1 MGGFIGSRRLRRCT
15 IVMLVKLKRK
25 TSLCHVFQL
34 LKGTNLKFWLRRR
47 ITLGMRDT
55 PTKPELYIGI
65 NTYEIFVT
73 RVLVGVGIVASIITK
88 LATPLAKDR
97 RKFVAFCYDIELRQ
111 AVFNYFLCHI
121 GLGLDPLPIGL

>member
-1 MGGFIGSRRLRRCT
+1 VYYRHASEVKT
-15 IVMLVKLKRK
+15 ENELV
-25 TSLCHVFQL
+25 SVFQL
-34 LKGTNLKFWLRRR
+34 LKGTNLKFWLHRR

-97 RKFVAFCYDIELRQ
+97 RKFIAFCYDIELRQ
-111 AVFNYFLCHI
+111 AVFNYFLCHYI
-121 GLGLDPLPIGL
+121 IDSSIKNLYIF

>member
-1 MGGFIGSRRLRRCT
+1 MYYRHASEVKT
-15 IVMLVKLKRK
+15 ENELV
-25 TSLCHVFQL
+25 SVFQL

-97 RKFVAFCYDIELRQ
+97 RKFIAFYYDIEYDNRFSIIFYVTS
-111 AVFNYFLCHI
+111 A
-121 GLGLDPLPIGL
+121 